1 MRSCR
6 ARPAR
11 ANAQAMV
18 VTLPWPLTTLPRCP
32 VPQAARPSFAEKLV
46 VLGARHRNES
56 AARESTLGFRSAPD
70 RPEREGTLQRVGFHE
85 CAAKAALR
93 PLSTSIFRSS
103 SLRQPIS
110 DVSYTIRDTLI
121 EGFSH
126 FVTSMT
132 APIVH
137 PE

>member
-1 MRSCR
+1 MAGHGGDS
-6 ARPAR
+6 
-11 ANAQAMV
+11 
-18 VTLPWPLTTLPRCP
+18 PWPLTTLPRCP

-85 CAAKAALR
+85 CAAKAGLR

-103 SLRQPIS
+103 SLRQPIC
-110 DVSYTIRDTLI
+110 DVSYTN
-121 EGFSH
+121 
-126 FVTSMT
+126 
-132 APIVH
+132 
-137 PE
+137 

>member
-1 MRSCR
+1 MMRASWMSFEVGMAVSR
-6 ARPAR
+6 SGLLPATNITP
-11 ANAQAMV
+11 ANATANIA
-18 VTLPWPLTTLPRCP
+18 L
-32 VPQAARPSFAEKLV
+32 AN
-46 VLGARHRNES
+46 LGARHRNES

-126 FVTSMT
+126 FVT
-132 APIVH
+132 
-137 PE
+137 